1 MRGLRHALLRR
12 LVVAERGQHRT
23 LGRHPLRVRVPGRLR
38 SSARLADEVPDRL
51 ETAIAEG
58 GLAHHLVVLTP
69 GRAECAEERMQLTP
83 CRRDLKENGSEDGWK
98 GCFL

>member
-12 LVVAERGQHRT
+12 LVVAQRGQHRA
-23 LGRHPLRVRVPGRLR
+23 LGRHALWARVPGRLR
-38 SSARLADEVPDRL
+38 GPARFADEVPDRL

-69 GRAECAEERMQLTP
+69 RAQSAQ
-83 CRRDLKENGSEDGWK
+83 KNGSN
-98 GCFL
+98 